1 MPEGQM
7 PSEAFTDPVGE
18 VSVEPRIPQSWFETH
33 LDFVNHFTGQQHA
46 VPSNSNSTTRP
57 LYSLHERKDQTV
69 SSPAVSKGEAP
80 LAKAG
85 IGSGVSTAEKRK
97 LVGLNEREIQR
108 EKRIMGGEQK
118 WL

>member
-1 MPEGQM
+1 
-7 PSEAFTDPVGE
+7 
-18 VSVEPRIPQSWFETH
+18 
-33 LDFVNHFTGQQHA
+33 
-46 VPSNSNSTTRP
+46 
-57 LYSLHERKDQTV
+57 
-69 SSPAVSKGEAP
+69 VSKGEAP